1 MYSIYAAARGKPR
14 ASGRVPEAGRDGGV
28 WEGGRVR
35 VRAWRYP
42 GQYGGRA
49 CWTASSNG
57 SRAKRMGQSSTFW
70 GLWGSMEGQRVRPG
84 GEISNLAWGSPGLL
98 ASGRQGWL
106 QASGLGA
113 IAWSQC
119 PQCAMQPICRCGQ
132 IGLCCSATSCPARRL
147 SRRTVLPASQTVCL
161 SGHWLAL
168 QVYKVHVLHCVIV
181 QQFGFQSGRPGC

>member
-14 ASGRVPEAGRDGGV
+14 ASGRVPEAGRDGGR

-35 VRAWRYP
+35 VWAWRYR

-49 CWTASSNG
+49 CGTASSNG
-57 SRAKRMGQSSTFW
+57 SRGKRMGQSSTFW

-106 QASGLGA
+106 QASGLGI

-132 IGLCCSATSCPARRL
+132 IGLCCSATSCPCPARRL
-147 SRRTVLPASQTVCL
+147 SRRNVLPASQ
-161 SGHWLAL
+161 SASQSAWALAGPAGV
-168 QVYKVHVLHCVIV
+168 QSARSVIV
-181 QQFGFQSGRPGC
+181 QQFGF